1 MGGGGWGKMSEVLMA
16 EPKSQ
21 HPPEMET
28 GGGGVGRWGILGIP
42 KDLGLPLSP
51 GPCPAVAVARLLSL

>member
-1 MGGGGWGKMSEVLMA
+1 MA
-16 EPKSQ
+16 EPESQ

-28 GGGGVGRWGILGIP
+28 GGGGVGRWGILGIS